1 MPEVHVTQGA
11 LRRAAEPPPPCCA
24 EVLGTLLT
32 GDDRVHPEDRVQE
45 VAARFFE
52 RPDLEAVALVRDGR
66 PVGLLTRARL
76 LVKLARNFGHEL
88 YARKPVTRVADLA
101 PLVLAEDT
109 PLAEVLEHALARPGA
124 TVFDDV
130 IAVSAAGGYAGHASV
145 RELARRQNLAL
156 ERSRLEHEAAL
167 SRTRD
172 LEALERAR
180 SQFLA
185 HATHELR
192 SPVSAIAVLAELLRM
207 SCEQDSL
214 EGVRAKVPMLLRS
227 AATLRGTVNNILDLS
242 KLEAGRMD
250 VSLAT
255 VEVAPLLEEVAALA
269 RLLVGEK
276 PVEVR
281 AEVAPEL
288 ALRTDA
294 HKLRQILVNLASN
307 AAKFT
312 ERGAITLRA
321 AATAPAPSAE
331 GGAAGRGAP
340 GGTVRF
346 AVADTGCGIRA
357 EDLPRLFV
365 PFGQLEDAHTKTHAG
380 TGLGLVITRSL
391 ASLLG
396 GRVLVD
402 SRRGTGSTFTV
413 ELPGVAPAQEI
424 A

>member
-1 MPEVHVTQGA
+1 MSDLQAAQGA
-11 LRRAAEPPPPCCA
+11 LRAPEPRPPCA
-24 EVLGTLLT
+24 EVLGTFLT

-45 VAARFFE
+45 VASRFFE

-101 PLVLAEDT
+101 PLVLAEGT

-130 IAVSAAGGYAGHASV
+130 IAVSAAGSYAGHASV

-172 LEALERAR
+172 LEELDRVRA
-180 SQFLA
+180 QFLA

-192 SPVSAIAVLAELLRM
+192 SPVNAIAVLAELLRM
-207 SCEQDSL
+207 ACEQDSL
-214 EGVRAKVPMLLRS
+214 EGIRAKVPLLLRS
-227 AATLRGTVNNILDLS
+227 ATTLRATVNNILDLS

-250 VSLAT
+250 VALSD
-255 VEVAPLLEEVAALA
+255 VEAAPLVEEVAALA

-276 PVEVR
+276 AVEVR
-281 AEVAPEL
+281 AEVAADL
-288 ALRTDA
+288 ALRTDP

-312 ERGAITLRA
+312 DRGSITLRV
-321 AATAPAPSAE
+321 TSAPT
-331 GGAAGRGAP
+331 R
-340 GGTVRF
+340 TVRF
-346 AVADTGCGIRA
+346 AISDTGCGIRA

-391 ASLLG
+391 AALLS

-402 SRRGTGSTFTV
+402 SRRGAGSTFTV
-413 ELPGVAPAQEI
+413 ELPVAPPRPEI
-424 A
+424 S